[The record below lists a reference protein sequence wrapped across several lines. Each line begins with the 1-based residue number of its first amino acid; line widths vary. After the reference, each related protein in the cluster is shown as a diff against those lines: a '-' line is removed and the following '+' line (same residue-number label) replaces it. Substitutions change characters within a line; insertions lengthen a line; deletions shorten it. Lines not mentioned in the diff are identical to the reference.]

1 MSIELK
7 IKVKS
12 LAEEARIIRREE
24 RKVHGMRRWGL
35 QHHRRTVVR
44 DAARRSLVAYQFVR
58 GRDWEACASNDP
70 VTRDGDRSS
79 VEKMIKKYG
88 TLKQLEKWNNEQKEE
103 RESVRGVAA

>member
-12 LAEEARIIRREE
+12 LAEEARIIRKEE
-24 RKVHGMRRWGL
+24 GKVHGMRRWGL

-58 GRDWEACASNDP
+58 GRDWEACASDDP
-70 VTRDGDRSS
+70 VTRNGDRSS
-79 VEKMIKKYG
+79 VEKMIQKYG
-88 TLKQLEKWNNEQKEE
+88 TSKQLKDWKNEQETE
-103 RESVRGVAA
+103 NVRSVAA

>member
-12 LAEEARIIRREE
+12 LAEEARIIRKEE
-24 RKVHGMRRWGL
+24 GKVHGMRRWGL
-35 QHHRRTVVR
+35 QHHRRGIVR

-70 VTRDGDRSS
+70 VTRSRDWPS
-79 VEKMIKKYG
+79 VKKMIAKYG
-88 TLKQLEKWNNEQKEE
+88 TTEDLRRWENEQEE
-103 RESVRGVAA
+103 KGIRGAAA

>member
-7 IKVKS
+7 IKVKT
-12 LAEEARIIRREE
+12 LAEEARIIRHEE

-44 DAARRSLVAYQFVR
+44 AAARRTLVAYQWVR
-58 GRDWEACASNDP
+58 GRDWEACASTDP
-70 VTRDGDRSS
+70 ATRLRDRSS

-88 TLKQLEKWNNEQKEE
+88 TPKDLEGWEHEQKTEN
-103 RESVRGVAA
+103 VRGIAA

>member
-12 LAEEARIIRREE
+12 LAEEARIIRKEE

-58 GRDWEACASNDP
+58 GRNWEASASTDP
-70 VTRDGDRSS
+70 VTQAGDWPAIK
-79 VEKMIKKYG
+79 KMIQKYG
-88 TLKQLEKWNNEQKEE
+88 DPKLLKDWEKL
-103 RESVRGVAA
+103 AA